1 MATDFGA
8 MIKGLEQMGF
18 YDVILPFLLVFAI
31 IFAMLQKVK
40 LFGKDQKNINVVV
53 ALVTAFFVVR
63 VPEIVEAMN
72 SFLPKI
78 SFLVLVLLMVLLVL
92 GIFGASAEGMT
103 GGWFFIAI
111 VIAVAGII
119 WAITSSIPGLSL
131 PDWLSIN
138 AENQGVLLGIG
149 ALILGLYL
157 LTKEKPKQPKKWGE
171 WFKEEFSPGKLRGGG
186 Q

>member
-1 MATDFGA
+1 MATDFSA

-18 YDVILPFLLVFAI
+18 YEVILPFLLVFAI

-40 LFGKDQKNINVVV
+40 LFGKEQKNINVVV

-63 VPEIVEAMN
+63 VPEIVGAMN
-72 SFLPKI
+72 SFLPKV
-78 SFLVLVLLMVLLVL
+78 SFLVLVLLMVMLVL

-111 VIAVAGII
+111 VIAIAGII

-131 PDWLSIN
+131 PGWLRIN

-149 ALILGLYL
+149 ALVIGVYL
-157 LTKEKPKQPKKWGE
+157 LTKEKAQKPKKWSE
-171 WFKEEFSPGKLRGGG
+171 WFKDEFSPGKLRGGNK
-186 Q
+186 